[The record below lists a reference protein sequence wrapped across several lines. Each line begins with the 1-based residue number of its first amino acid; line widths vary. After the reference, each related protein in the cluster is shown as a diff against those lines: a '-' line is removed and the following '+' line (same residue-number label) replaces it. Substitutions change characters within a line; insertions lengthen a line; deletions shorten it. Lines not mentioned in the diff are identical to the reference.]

1 MLAACNPVTS
11 CDFRTKAGPL
21 PEPQPSGQPARI
33 QRVRAF
39 LGLERNLLVLLGA
52 LVLLGLGEELWS
64 SFVPKYLEALGA
76 GVFVWSGY
84 QALKDLL
91 DAVYQYPGGFVADRL
106 GRRRALVL
114 FNLLAIVGYGLYFFG
129 AHWSYVLFGALFV
142 AAWGSM
148 SLPATFA
155 IVGDELGRGR
165 RAIGFSVQSIVKR
178 VPIVIAPVLGG
189 VLLQRLGVLTGFR
202 TGLAVTIVLALAA
215 LVFQQRA
222 YRERPAVA
230 VPETLGVRAT
240 FRRFPPALKRLL
252 VSDILARLAQG
263 MPAALLVIYITTE
276 LGASVALFGSLRGL
290 QMLTAILLYIPAG
303 KLADRWGQ
311 APFIALTFGFFAL
324 FPLVFAVYP
333 LVPWLSLTSFL
344 VLAHLIAGLREIGEP
359 ARKAMIVDLVSE
371 AHRGQAV
378 GVYYLVRGLS
388 VAGAPFIGGVLWTQS
403 PQLAFAAAAGLGLLG
418 ALWYLWQGP
427 KSVPTSG

>member
-1 MLAACNPVTS
+1 M
-11 CDFRTKAGPL
+11 R
-21 PEPQPSGQPARI
+21 E
-33 QRVRAF
+33 F

-76 GVFVWSGY
+76 GVFVWSAY

-91 DAVYQYPGGFVADRL
+91 DAIYQYPGGFVADRL

-114 FNLLAIVGYGLYFFG
+114 FNLLAIVGYGLYLFG
-129 AHWSYVLFGALFV
+129 AHWGFILIGALFV

-178 VPIVIAPVLGG
+178 LPIVIAPVLGG
-189 VLLQRLGVLTGFR
+189 LLLQNLGVISGFQA
-202 TGLAVTIVLALAA
+202 GLAVTIVLALAA
-215 LVFQQRA
+215 LIFQQRT
-222 YRERPAVA
+222 YRERPMSRAPQTA
-230 VPETLGVRAT
+230 GVLPT
-240 FRRFPPALKRLL
+240 FRGFPPALKRLL
-252 VSDILARLAQG
+252 ISDILARLAQG
-263 MPAALLVIYITTE
+263 IPAALVVIYITTE
-276 LGASVALFGSLRGL
+276 LGASVAFFGSLRGL

-311 APFIALTFGFFAL
+311 APFISLTFAFFAL
-324 FPLVFAVYP
+324 FPLAFALYP
-333 LVPWLSLTSFL
+333 LVPGLGLIPFL
-344 VLAHLIAGLREIGEP
+344 ILAHLIAGLREIGEP

-371 AHRGQAV
+371 THRGEAV

-388 VAGAPFIGGVLWTQS
+388 VAGAPFVGGILWTQS

-418 ALWYLWQGP
+418 TVWYLWQGP
-427 KSVPTSG
+427 KTVQSTQEYQEQ